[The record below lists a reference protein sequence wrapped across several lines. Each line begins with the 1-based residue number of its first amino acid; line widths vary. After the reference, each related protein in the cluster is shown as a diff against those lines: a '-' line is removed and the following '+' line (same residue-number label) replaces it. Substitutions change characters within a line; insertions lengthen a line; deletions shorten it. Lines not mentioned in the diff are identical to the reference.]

1 MQVLRDFLCVT
12 CVTSFCSMVEVKQV
26 SPTSYG
32 APDVDL
38 EFVGTLGREKHQ
50 ETFSSPPASSDSHG
64 SESDVSRLGSHTSS
78 GKLLDPTEDQEWQ
91 TAAANFMS
99 TLQPTRDEVLR
110 GVAAFHVLKD
120 FGKIFR
126 RRHDDYGK
134 LYGLGRQMEWID
146 EFWSHSWKGSPLAK
160 IWLFLM
166 LKNGIAAL
174 VIGSCIAL
182 ILAILSFMRYLP
194 GYNKVPSYV
203 EPEFAGEY
211 HFAPWANLGGNLSA
225 LVTLL
230 LWRSRGQIF
239 IDLVCI
245 HQQDPQLKAEGLLNL
260 GAFLNRSKQLI
271 VACDN
276 IYWTRAWCV
285 FEVAAFLKSHGNSAK
300 IVIRPTALAGVTFY
314 FVLSTSSLIMF
325 EVLMPAGGIFL
336 FVRLLYLLHF
346 ALLAYVM
353 REYWHMFFETEEQI
367 RNFRW
372 EAATCNCCER
382 NHVSHDGKDLPCDKD
397 VLGECISNWFGSI
410 ENFNQTVQT
419 QVLSMYQRQLGRSPL
434 GYGWLVAISTC
445 FLWGSLDHAASYGPD
460 GLRLS
465 LLPLILFL
473 PMCLWVNPASWYVYS
488 AVCRWYAKQ
497 LRIRT
502 RPVRILFSVLVLWVL
517 TWNGLLPQIYNWSLL
532 QLYPDTDPILR
543 RIIFAISTLPFCV
556 IAICFLGRSCQEGA
570 VNAE

>member
-1 MQVLRDFLCVT
+1 MSGISVGELWLHFVTHFRQTLLGHRTRSVQVLRDFLCVT
-12 CVTSFCSMVEVKQV
+12 CVTSFCSMVEVRQV

-38 EFVGTLGREKHQ
+38 EFVGTLGREEHQ
-50 ETFSSPPASSDSHG
+50 ETSSSPPASSDSHG

-78 GKLLDPTEDQEWQ
+78 GKLLDPTADQEWQ
-91 TAAANFMS
+91 TAVANVMS

-126 RRHDDYGK
+126 RRHHDYGK
-134 LYGLGRQMEWID
+134 LYGLGRQMEWIH

-160 IWLFLM
+160 IWLLLM

-182 ILAILSFMRYLP
+182 ILAILSLMGYLP
-194 GYNKVPSYV
+194 GYNKVPLYV

-230 LWRSRGQIF
+230 LWRSRDQIF

-260 GAFLNRSKQLI
+260 GAFLKRSKQLI

-300 IVIRPTALAGVTFY
+300 IVIRPTALVGVIF
-314 FVLSTSSLIMF
+314 
-325 EVLMPAGGIFL
+325 FL
-336 FVRLLYLLHF
+336 FW
-346 ALLAYVM
+346 ALLRSLCSKCWCQQEA
-353 REYWHMFFETEEQI
+353 FF
-367 RNFRW
+367 FSSG
-372 EAATCNCCER
+372 CCICCTLR
-382 NHVSHDGKDLPCDKD
+382 CLPMSC
-397 VLGECISNWFGSI
+397 GS
-410 ENFNQTVQT
+410 T
-419 QVLSMYQRQLGRSPL
+419 G
-434 GYGWLVAISTC
+434 TC
-445 FLWGSLDHAASYGPD
+445 FLRQRSRSGISAG
-460 GLRLS
+460 RL
-465 LLPLILFL
+465 PRAIAVNGT
-473 PMCLWVNPASWYVYS
+473 MCLTMEKICHAIKTFWVNAFRIGLAP
-488 AVCRWYAKQ
+488 
-497 LRIRT
+497 LRISIRQ
-502 RPVRILFSVLVLWVL
+502 SK
-517 TWNGLLPQIYNWSLL
+517 
-532 QLYPDTDPILR
+532 R
-543 RIIFAISTLPFCV
+543 RS
-556 IAICFLGRSCQEGA
+556 
-570 VNAE
+570 